1 MKRFEHALII
11 LTWCLI
17 LMAILFLSLNKLAE
31 PRQKEQQRR
40 SEMTTK
46 IYDDYGK

>member
-1 MKRFEHALII
+1 MKNNQTKAVE
-11 LTWCLI
+11 
-17 LMAILFLSLNKLAE
+17 
-31 PRQKEQQRR
+31 KEQQRR